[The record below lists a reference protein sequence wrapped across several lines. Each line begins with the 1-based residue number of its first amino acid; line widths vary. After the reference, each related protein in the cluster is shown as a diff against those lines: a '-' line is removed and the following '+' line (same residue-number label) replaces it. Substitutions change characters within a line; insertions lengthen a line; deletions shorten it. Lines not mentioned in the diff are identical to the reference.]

1 MNKKNFLLI
10 IILLAVSL
18 VSILFV
24 QFNWIS
30 DLNKLNEDRFK
41 QDIQN
46 VLFMVNDRLEEQ
58 EIIALT
64 RDNLQATFKVRRSVE
79 SGDFELIESSFNKKT
94 LDSTEVQ
101 STKSSFQYDIEA
113 DNSSIKRLSPKI
125 NASIQIE
132 DMGDLTLDS
141 SMQDQINKILDRS
154 EMIQIILNKLLTND
168 RTIKSELDIDFLHN
182 LIKLSLS
189 QMKLDLKYEFIIF
202 NNLDKK
208 IELAS
213 SDNLEI
219 LNSEFKINLFQ
230 NDLIDSDFDLY
241 LFFPNQSQFIR
252 ENNFFSMIFSVMFL
266 TVIGLCFY
274 YVILKVFELK
284 KLSEIKNEFIDN
296 MTHEL
301 KTPISTISLAS
312 EALLDKEIKDDNSRK
327 NYIKIINDE
336 NKRLGVQ
343 VEKVLSIAQSEKEN
357 YNIKFEKISINK
369 IIKDSVDINSFKIKK
384 RSGEII
390 LKLCS
395 DESFIYGNYDHLI
408 NVFNNLLDNANKYST
423 DKPIIKISS
432 TKINNILEVKI
443 SDNGIGIKNSN
454 IDKVFDKFYREPQGN
469 IHNVKGF
476 GLGLS
481 YVKNILN
488 KHKATIDV
496 TSKLNHGTKFIINF
510 KSYGRNK

>member
-46 VLFMVNDRLEEQ
+46 VLFMVNERLEEQ

-64 RDNLQATFKVRRSVE
+64 RDNLQATFKIRRSIE

-101 STKSSFQYDIEA
+101 STKNSFLYDIEA

-132 DMGDLTLDS
+132 DMEDLTLDS

-168 RTIKSELDIDFLHN
+168 RTIKSELDINFLHK

-189 QMKLDLKYEFIIF
+189 QMNLDLKYEFIIF
-202 NNLDKK
+202 NNLDKR

-230 NDLIDSDFDLY
+230 NDLIDSNFDLY
-241 LFFPNQSQFIR
+241 LYFPN
-252 ENNFFSMIFSVMFL
+252 
-266 TVIGLCFY
+266 
-274 YVILKVFELK
+274 
-284 KLSEIKNEFIDN
+284 
-296 MTHEL
+296 
-301 KTPISTISLAS
+301 
-312 EALLDKEIKDDNSRK
+312 
-327 NYIKIINDE
+327 
-336 NKRLGVQ
+336 
-343 VEKVLSIAQSEKEN
+343 
-357 YNIKFEKISINK
+357 
-369 IIKDSVDINSFKIKK
+369 
-384 RSGEII
+384 
-390 LKLCS
+390 
-395 DESFIYGNYDHLI
+395 
-408 NVFNNLLDNANKYST
+408 
-423 DKPIIKISS
+423 
-432 TKINNILEVKI
+432 
-443 SDNGIGIKNSN
+443 
-454 IDKVFDKFYREPQGN
+454 
-469 IHNVKGF
+469 
-476 GLGLS
+476 
-481 YVKNILN
+481 
-488 KHKATIDV
+488 
-496 TSKLNHGTKFIINF
+496 
-510 KSYGRNK
+510 

>member
-30 DLNKLNEDRFK
+30 DLNKLNEDRFR

-46 VLFMVNDRLEEQ
+46 VLFMVNERLEEQ

-64 RDNLQATFKVRRSVE
+64 RDNLQATFKIRRSIE

-101 STKSSFQYDIEA
+101 STKNSFQYDIEA

-132 DMGDLTLDS
+132 DMEDLTLDS

-202 NNLDKK
+202 NNLDKR

-230 NDLIDSDFDLY
+230 NDLIDSNFDLY
-241 LFFPNQSQFIR
+241 LYFPNQSQFIR

-357 YNIKFEKISINK
+357 YSIKFEKISINK

-384 RSGEII
+384 RDGEII
-390 LKLCS
+390 LNLCS

-423 DKPIIKISS
+423 DKPIINISS
-432 TKINNILEVKI
+432 TKINNILEVAI

-454 IDKVFDKFYREPQGN
+454 IDKIFDKFYREPQGN

-496 TSKLNHGTKFIINF
+496 ESKINNGTKFIINF
-510 KSYGRNK
+510 KLYGRNK

>member
-30 DLNKLNEDRFK
+30 DLNKLNEDRFR

-46 VLFMVNDRLEEQ
+46 VLFMVNERLEEQ

-64 RDNLQATFKVRRSVE
+64 RDNLQATFKVRRGIE

-101 STKSSFQYDIEA
+101 STKNSFQYDIEA

-132 DMGDLTLDS
+132 DMEDLTLDS

-202 NNLDKK
+202 NNLDKR

-230 NDLIDSDFDLY
+230 NDLIDSNFDLY
-241 LFFPNQSQFIR
+241 LYFPNQSQFIR

-312 EALLDKEIKDDNSRK
+312 EALLDKEIKDDNSRE

-357 YNIKFEKISINK
+357 YSIKFEKISINK

-384 RSGEII
+384 RDGEII
-390 LKLCS
+390 LNLCS

-423 DKPIIKISS
+423 DKPIINISS
-432 TKINNILEVKI
+432 TKINNILEVAI

-496 TSKLNHGTKFIINF
+496 ESKINHGTKFIINF
-510 KSYGRNK
+510 KLYGRNK

>member
-46 VLFMVNDRLEEQ
+46 ILFMVNERLEEQ

-64 RDNLQATFKVRRSVE
+64 RDNLQATFKIRRSIE

-101 STKSSFQYDIEA
+101 STKNSFQYDIEA

-132 DMGDLTLDS
+132 DMEDLTLDS

-189 QMKLDLKYEFIIF
+189 QMNLDLKYEFVIF
-202 NNLDKK
+202 NNLDKR

-230 NDLIDSDFDLY
+230 NDLIDSNFDLY
-241 LFFPNQSQFIR
+241 LYFPNQSQFIR

-296 MTHEL
+296 MAHEL

-312 EALLDKEIKDDNSRK
+312 EALLDKEIKDDSSRK

-357 YNIKFEKISINK
+357 YSIKFEKICINK

-384 RSGEII
+384 RDGEII
-390 LKLCS
+390 LNLCS

-432 TKINNILEVKI
+432 TKINDILEVAI

-496 TSKLNHGTKFIINF
+496 ESKINNGTKFIINF
-510 KSYGRNK
+510 KLYGRNK